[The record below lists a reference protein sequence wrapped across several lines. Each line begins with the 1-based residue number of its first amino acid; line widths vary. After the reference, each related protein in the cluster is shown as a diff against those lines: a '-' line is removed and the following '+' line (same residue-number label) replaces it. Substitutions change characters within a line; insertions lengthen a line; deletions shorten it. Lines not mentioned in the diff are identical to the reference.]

1 VTVSLRE
8 GESFDSLLRRFN
20 KEVMNGGILKD
31 VRKRRWFVSKG
42 EQRRVEERK
51 GRRRARIRQRQE
63 ESSDR

>member
-1 VTVSLRE
+1 
-8 GESFDSLLRRFN
+8 
-20 KEVMNGGILKD
+20 MNGGILKD